1 MGDED
6 QTLIDSE
13 ESTEEESSKSKGL
26 SALLTGLLKW
36 VAVAIGVIVVAGTT
50 SFVIVNGVSPRA
62 GSNGNELARISPL
75 VQAKRAPL
83 ENYDEIEAIRGVTS
97 DEEQAIFTLQVS
109 LLYEMG
115 NTTVN
120 TELISRKREIQ
131 NLVFLHVSQKSAE
144 DLRPEYY
151 TTLQEELKQL
161 INRVLSQG
169 RIEQVVFREF
179 VVAQ

>member
-50 SFVIVNGVSPRA
+50 SFVVVRGMSPRA
-62 GSNGNELARISPL
+62 SATGNELARISPL

-131 NLVFLHVSQKSAE
+131 NLVFLHISQKKAE
-144 DLRPEYY
+144 DLKPKYY